1 MRPSRL
7 FFALCLA
14 VLAEDTFS
22 FTCSHLIHD
31 ASVPRLST
39 RQHSSRRAARAGIV
53 CSATSADVEQSL
65 MKLIRQTRGRGQRA
79 TQEQL
84 QEIQSAIDNL
94 EEAGGVADPAVSSLI
109 EGDWELLY
117 TSKSKFDLRNPLG
130 KRVDGTKP
138 GLEGVLSS
146 ILGEDSKVSEMITQ
160 ASSSSPIQRT
170 VTSIEGIT
178 ITQNIRLQGQDPRV
192 DQYVR
197 FGSGENLY
205 LRLSAAA
212 TVDRATS
219 KRISFTFD
227 LAYFQLGPLRIPYPV
242 PFRLL
247 GDEAKG
253 WLDTTFLSQNLRIS
267 RGNKGTTFIL
277 RRVDNV

>member
-146 ILGEDSKVSEMITQ
+146 ILGEDSKTEIAAEGIGV
-160 ASSSSPIQRT
+160 QRT

-227 LAYFQLGPLRIPYPV
+227 LAYFQV

-253 WLDTTFLSQNLRIS
+253 WLDTTFLSQNLRMS
-267 RGNKGTTFIL
+267 G
-277 RRVDNV
+277 